1 MNLVQQ
7 LVEGLPVYS
16 QSNSEGLAKQ
26 TQELIMID
34 KYENIPTIKCPTE
47 IQKSLKFV
55 GFKGLSDFVT
65 QYTI

>member
-1 MNLVQQ
+1 
-7 LVEGLPVYS
+7 
-16 QSNSEGLAKQ
+16 
-26 TQELIMID
+26 MID